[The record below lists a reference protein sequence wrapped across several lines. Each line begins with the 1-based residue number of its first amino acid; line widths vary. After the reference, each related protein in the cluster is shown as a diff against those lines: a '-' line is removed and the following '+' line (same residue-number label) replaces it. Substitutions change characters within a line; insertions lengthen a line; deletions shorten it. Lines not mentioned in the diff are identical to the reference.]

1 MYLFNYLFVI
11 FIGIILSGCS
21 TSFRNAAIKITASPE
36 AKVYINGKDA
46 GSTPY
51 ENRSLSSGTIELT
64 LITEK
69 NQQWSKKIRLQ
80 NNTTTVISWNFS
92 ENNEESSGYIL
103 YLENTGQEDKVGL
116 LVNAIPDKTAVLI
129 NNDFQTYSPTR
140 LDNIG
145 FGDKN
150 IRLSYPGYNS
160 IEISTKDVRGYQL
173 VIDAVLGKQK
183 MIDNNIPPPQDNNE
197 TIGIQKYA
205 TIKTTETGWLRVRE
219 SYSATSSEVAKV
231 QPKEKY
237 KIIEQ
242 KEDWIKIDLGNGAA
256 GWISTKYAD
265 IL

>member
-1 MYLFNYLFVI
+1 MYLINYLLII
-11 FIGIILSGCS
+11 FTGIILSGCS
-21 TSFRNAAIKITASPE
+21 TGFRNAAIKITANPE

-51 ENRSLSSGTIELT
+51 ENRSLASGTIELS
-64 LITEK
+64 LITDK

-92 ENNEESSGYIL
+92 ENNDESSGYIL

-116 LVNAIPDKTAVLI
+116 LVNAVPDKTAVLI
-129 NNDFQTYSPTR
+129 NNDYQTSSPIR

-145 FGDKN
+145 FGEKT
-150 IRLSYPGYNS
+150 IRLSFPGYNS

-197 TIGIQKYA
+197 PPGTLKSA
-205 TIKTTETGWLRVRE
+205 KIKKTETGWLRVRE
-219 SYSATSSEVAKV
+219 SYSATSNEVAKV
-231 QPKEKY
+231 KPDEKY
-237 KIIEQ
+237 KIIDQ
-242 KEDWIKIDLGNGAA
+242 KDDWIKIDLGNGAA
-256 GWISTKYAD
+256 GWISAKYAD